1 MIEDGKT
8 SPTLT
13 LFFFF
18 FHMAFRILFSPFNIP
33 FFPFQ
38 FLPFNFPK
46 KGVGQTLIR
55 GHSNPGEAR
64 VWVAAK
70 ERLTDTFFRKIDI
83 QHALCQYWN
92 KIRKITGCLIM
103 GSIMGWWKWT
113 GG

>member
-13 LFFFF
+13 LFFFS
-18 FHMAFRILFSPFNIP
+18 HGISHSLFSPFNIP

-55 GHSNPGEAR
+55 GHSNTGEAR

-83 QHALCQYWN
+83 QQRRSSMDFGLS
-92 KIRKITGCLIM
+92 KLKFGLST
-103 GSIMGWWKWT
+103 S
-113 GG
+113 